1 MTEKNEARDIRQ
13 ILEELF
19 KGSNAA
25 LVKYAR
31 VRKTKYEIDLWQS
44 GMPITEVSPE
54 AKKCFSKSFLKG
66 ISIRLATPEQISN
79 GRKDLGYAV
88 SDGCH
93 GRCTRL
99 VEELNCALSKLGLQ
113 QISQIDKFLDWLT
126 FSYEVKTDYD
136 GRPVRE
142 QPGNFEV
149 RIFHSEENRKEFWF
163 ELQALLK
170 QGKMMSMQDVA
181 KIVLHRRH
189 HSAKIPI
196 KQIVK
201 GPN

>member
-1 MTEKNEARDIRQ
+1 MTESKNTETRQ
-13 ILEELF
+13 IKEVLEELF
-19 KGSNAA
+19 KGPNAA
-25 LVKYAR
+25 LTKYAR

-44 GMPITEVSPE
+44 GMPITEVSPD

-66 ISIRLATPEQISN
+66 TSIKLATPEQISN

-88 SDGCH
+88 SEGCH

-99 VEELNCALSKLGLQ
+99 VKELNCALAKLGLQ

-136 GRPVRE
+136 GRSVRE

-149 RIFHSEENRKEFWF
+149 RIFHSEENRKEFWL
-163 ELQALLK
+163 ELQVLLK
-170 QGKMMSMQDVA
+170 QNRMMSMQDVV
-181 KIVLHRRH
+181 KIVLDKRKK
-189 HSAKIPI
+189 S
-196 KQIVK
+196 VK
-201 GPN
+201 L